1 MFYNDLRLQYPV
13 KVDTPNPTFA
23 RYLQQAIGGIEGE
36 IRVMMQY
43 FFQAWN
49 LPPSMHKYRDMLQQT
64 GAEELG
70 HVEMLATAVA
80 LNLEGAS
87 TDLKDEAAQ
96 DPAVAAALGGQLPRH
111 FLSAGLGAMPVNSHG
126 EPFTAAHVVASGNLA
141 ADMYANVMAES
152 TGRTLAARLYQMT
165 DDPGMQD
172 MLRYLL
178 ARDTM
183 HQNQWLAVIEEL
195 GGVEALHPIPA
206 SIPLQEERKAPHV
219 DEMNL
224 QYAFMATGTEPH
236 DGFDGARFTS
246 GPSVDGKGE
255 FSMIDKMEP
264 LGDVPEL
271 PEPPPST
278 FDAPRP
284 QDVAK
289 SGLAKVAQ
297 KAKDAL
303 S

>member
-1 MFYNDLRLQYPV
+1 MFFNDLRLQYPV
-13 KVDTPNPTFA
+13 KVDTPNPLFA
-23 RYLQQAIGGIEGE
+23 KYLQQAIGGIEGE

-49 LPPSMHKYRDMLQQT
+49 LPPSKHKYRDMLQQT

-80 LNLEGAS
+80 LNLEGAP
-87 TDLKDEAAQ
+87 TEMQDDAAK
-96 DPAVAAALGGQLPRH
+96 DPAVAAVMGGMLPRH

-141 ADMYANVMAES
+141 SDMVANVMAES

-165 DDPGMQD
+165 DDHGMKD

-195 GGVEALHPIPA
+195 GGTEAVHPIPA
-206 SIPLQEERKAPHV
+206 SIPLSEEQKGPHV
-219 DEMNL
+219 EEMNL
-224 QYAFMATGTEPH
+224 QYAFMATGKDKHP
-236 DGFDGARFTS
+236 GFDGARFTS
-246 GPSVDGKGE
+246 GTSIDGKGE
-255 FSMIDKMEP
+255 FSFIDQMEP

-271 PEPPPST
+271 AEPPPST
-278 FDAPRP
+278 FDAATPG
-284 QDVAK
+284 DVAK